1 MAHFCWDR
9 ARAGGVHST
18 RASAQVTAAGSVTS
32 RIEAMSTRPN
42 RQNRS
47 TRSRMVGALSTK
59 AKVESVPC
67 SPLSSS
73 TRILEAN
80 REKWVN
86 HFTPRTIII
95 LMKTINDLYQTR
107 LARAPAPSLL
117 APPPAGL
124 FLQSEP
130 RRWGSVGARG
140 LTTGESGEIF
150 VPSPAQT

>member
-42 RQNRS
+42 RQHRS

-67 SPLSSS
+67 SPLGSSVGL
-73 TRILEAN
+73 LEG
-80 REKWVN
+80 ESGEMGEPL
-86 HFTPRTIII
+86 HTSIIII
-95 LMKTINDLYQTR
+95 LMETIRDLYQTR
-107 LARAPAPSLL
+107 LAAPQLHL
-117 APPPAGL
+117 
-124 FLQSEP
+124 
-130 RRWGSVGARG
+130 
-140 LTTGESGEIF
+140 
-150 VPSPAQT
+150 